1 LWLAIL
7 ILLQD
12 EIKKGSAKEGEA
24 GEVPSEK
31 KQEQW
36 VTWEERKGSRGS
48 ERKRFED
55 YIYIYGKATV
65 VSLVFEEKFK
75 EMHACA
81 VSADACPSFRQVN
94 STVREHFYL
103 DTEMN
108 LVFRFLK
115 SVVFEIPS
123 SFFRFFFSLFL
134 SLPIS
139 ISVLQLGVSKSRLKN
154 NMKLIKSNVFWIS
167 FLLFFLS
174 NFG

>member
-1 LWLAIL
+1 M
-7 ILLQD
+7 
-12 EIKKGSAKEGEA
+12 
-24 GEVPSEK
+24 
-31 KQEQW
+31 
-36 VTWEERKGSRGS
+36 
-48 ERKRFED
+48 
-55 YIYIYGKATV
+55 
-65 VSLVFEEKFK
+65 SLVFEEKFK

-94 STVREHFYL
+94 STVCEHFYL

-154 NMKLIKSNVFWIS
+154 NMKLIKSNVF
-167 FLLFFLS
+167 
-174 NFG
+174 

>member
-1 LWLAIL
+1 MWLAIL

-123 SFFRFFFSLFL
+123 SFSRFFF
-134 SLPIS
+134 
-139 ISVLQLGVSKSRLKN
+139 
-154 NMKLIKSNVFWIS
+154 VFPLCQFPFQFCS
-167 FLLFFLS
+167 
-174 NFG
+174 